1 MIYKCIMY
9 VCIDGWESRIEGE
22 GSLQKIIGSPKR
34 IQRARAVG
42 VQSSPGLTFA
52 APMQKANRARM
63 EISAK
68 ATEVIP
74 AEAMLVPAVIDG
86 SNVAGEDKEKGGQR
100 AQMVDSEPF
109 LELHPV
115 LDLGGVI
122 PVAPALEID
131 DHDPRVEV
139 AGPPIGERKR
149 ERRVG
154 PEGWGEVGGEVGV
167 AIFGCGQDQVF
178 PQGRLC
184 QLGNVVYE
192 DEVGVQVNDASH
204 AQREE
209 VG

>member
-1 MIYKCIMY
+1 
-9 VCIDGWESRIEGE
+9 RIEGE
-22 GSLQKIIGSPKR
+22 GSLEKIIGSPKR
-34 IQRARAVG
+34 IQRARPVG

-52 APMQKANRARM
+52 APMQKANRPRM

-68 ATEVIP
+68 ATKVIP

-86 SNVAGEDKEKGGQR
+86 SNVPGEDKEKGGKR
-100 AQMVDSEPF
+100 AQMVDSDPF

-139 AGPPIGERKR
+139 AGPPIGEL
-149 ERRVG
+149 
-154 PEGWGEVGGEVGV
+154 
-167 AIFGCGQDQVF
+167 FGCGQDHVF